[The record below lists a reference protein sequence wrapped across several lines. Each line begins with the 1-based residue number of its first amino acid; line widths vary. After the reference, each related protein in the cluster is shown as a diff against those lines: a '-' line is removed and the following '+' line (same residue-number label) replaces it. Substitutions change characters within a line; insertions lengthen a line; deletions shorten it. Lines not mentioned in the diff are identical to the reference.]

1 MKRLIFY
8 VIILF
13 LAVCL
18 GLILKADPGY
28 ILIAYK
34 KWTVETSLW
43 FGIILTLVFI
53 FIFYKIIKFFYLVSK
68 THGHLLRWYK
78 QKKFIK
84 AHSLTGSGLL
94 ALEEAEW
101 QDAEE
106 LLLRG
111 VESSTIPVVNYIN
124 AARSADKRQH
134 YVDRNNYLEK
144 ALAIAEENELLA
156 VHLLQV
162 KFNLHD
168 KKYEQASQLLEKLH
182 HQHPKHQYILEL
194 LQRVYK
200 LQEKWPELFDL
211 LPKLNKRN
219 VLDKEEA
226 QILECLLY
234 ENLFKQKDKDIDDI
248 KKLWRLTAK
257 PLRHNTKIVYFY
269 TKRLIKEG
277 LVEEAEEIIADNLK
291 KEFNVQLI
299 ELYGGLNKASPQKS
313 LQKAQAWLQQY
324 GESTELLTALAQIA
338 ISCEQLALAKSY
350 AYRSLQLT
358 ENAKTYI
365 LLAAIE
371 ERLNNLP
378 ASQHAIAKAIEQI
391 S

>member
-43 FGIILTLVFI
+43 FCIILTLVFI
-53 FIFYKIIKFFYLVSK
+53 FIFYKITKFFYLVSK

-277 LVEEAEEIIADNLK
+277 LVEKAE
-291 KEFNVQLI
+291 
-299 ELYGGLNKASPQKS
+299 
-313 LQKAQAWLQQY
+313 AWLQQY